1 MIHLALTGISDR
13 AENEHPFS
21 AHRSAK
27 IAIICAQVIGTS
39 FAKWPP
45 AAVIERACESAENLL
60 PIYAN
65 DGRGFGCESFFLLGS
80 PSMSAMLKA
89 GGKLSYGQ
97 KLSRLRER
105 MRDPKWRKY
114 FYAIAAGKALGIAI
128 LLAIVLALTIGPK
141 LMSGAAHAQATMP
154 AMAAAPT
161 TAAATTAPAPTPA
174 MIADL
179 GDMTK
184 NPTINPINTA
194 WTLVAAFLVFCMQA
208 GFTMLEAGFC
218 RSRETVNVLVECIF
232 DTCLCGFLYYTWGY
246 AFMFGQGNGF
256 IGWHDPNDTVGG
268 PVNSW
273 FFLQGITATT
283 LYGATGVPVLAHWV
297 FQFAFADCASTICS
311 GTMIGRTDFIGD
323 ILYSVCVSGFIY
335 PIIGHWAWGPDGF
348 LANMGQ
354 SATPNA
360 FTHFLPNLGMNFHD
374 FAGSTV
380 VHSIGGW
387 IALAGGIM
395 LGPRIGRKFKRD
407 GGGPMMPHDLTVAV
421 IGGFLLWFGWYGF
434 NPGSSLSAMDYGGI
448 GRIAA
453 NTTLAA
459 CTGGMAAEFFIYF
472 RTKKWDAAA
481 ITNGFL
487 AGLVA
492 ITCPC
497 YWVSPT
503 GACILGA
510 IAGVIVILGVD
521 LLEFLRIDDPIGA
534 WPVHGLC
541 GLWGTL
547 SLGFFACG
555 QYSAAGSS
563 PTGIPVID
571 PTSNP
576 ALTGLFYGGG
586 WLVVKAQLI
595 GIGCIHGATFAV
607 AMLVFGVLHMFK
619 RLRISEEG
627 ELEGLDIHEHG
638 ISAYPEYV
646 ISALAAPRGMP
657 VDTVGT
663 VTSKSDRFAELVK

>member
-1 MIHLALTGISDR
+1 M
-13 AENEHPFS
+13 
-21 AHRSAK
+21 RSRLPKEAK
-27 IAIICAQVIGTS
+27 LSLSEKFTRLRLRLHD
-39 FAKWPP
+39 P
-45 AAVIERACESAENLL
+45 AWRRYFKVVV
-60 PIYAN
+60 
-65 DGRGFGCESFFLLGS
+65 
-80 PSMSAMLKA
+80 
-89 GGKLSYGQ
+89 GGKL
-97 KLSRLRER
+97 
-105 MRDPKWRKY
+105 
-114 FYAIAAGKALGIAI
+114 LGLGLLLVVI
-128 LLAIVLALTIGPK
+128 LLINVLPAML
-141 LMSGAAHAQATMP
+141 SGTAHAQA
-154 AMAAAPT
+154 AAP
-161 TAAATTAPAPTPA
+161 ATTAPVGPS
-174 MIADL
+174 IASIPDL
-179 GDMTK
+179 TDITK
-184 NPTINPINTA
+184 NPLINPINTI
-194 WTLVAAFLVFCMQA
+194 WTLVAAFLVFAMQA

-218 RSRETVNVLVECIF
+218 RSRETVNVLVECVF

-256 IGWHDPNDTVGG
+256 IGWHDPNDTPGG

-273 FFLQGITATT
+273 FFLKGITATT
-283 LYGATGVPVLAHWV
+283 VYAGTGVPVLAHWV

-323 ILYSVCVSGFIY
+323 VLYSIGVSGFIY

-360 FTHFLPNLGMNFHD
+360 FTHFLPNFGMNFHD

-407 GGGPMMPHDLTVAV
+407 GGAPMLPHDLVVGV

-448 GRIAA
+448 GRISA

-459 CTGGMAAEFFIYF
+459 CTGGLAAEFFMYF
-472 RTKKWDAAA
+472 RTKKWDCAI

-503 GACILGA
+503 GACELGA
-510 IAGVIVILGVD
+510 IAGIVVVLGID

-534 WPVHGLC
+534 WPVHALC

-563 PTGIPVID
+563 PNGVPVID
-571 PTSNP
+571 PVNNP

-586 WLVVKAQLI
+586 WKVVEAQAI
-595 GIGCIHGATFAV
+595 GILCIHGATFTV
-607 AMLVFGVLHMFK
+607 AMIVFAVLNLFG
-619 RLRISEEG
+619 RLRISKEG

-638 ISAYPEYV
+638 SPAYPEYV
-646 ISALAAPRGMP
+646 ISALAAPRGTSR
-657 VDTVGT
+657 DTVGYLPPDG
-663 VTSKSDRFAELVK
+663 VIRHEELVGAKT

>member
-1 MIHLALTGISDR
+1 MFDRLQPTGLYPQHDHGR
-13 AENEHPFS
+13 
-21 AHRSAK
+21 AHRLRELFTSVAK
-27 IAIICAQVIGTS
+27 
-39 FAKWPP
+39 
-45 AAVIERACESAENLL
+45 
-60 PIYAN
+60 
-65 DGRGFGCESFFLLGS
+65 RGPVSTRS
-80 PSMSAMLKA
+80 KRMSAMLKP
-89 GGKLSYGQ
+89 GKLSFGE
-97 KLSRLRER
+97 KLSRLGVRLRNPE
-105 MRDPKWRKY
+105 WRR
-114 FYAIAAGKALGIAI
+114 YAMLVAAGKTIG
-128 LLAIVLALTIGPK
+128 LALLLSVIVAIAVIPSM
-141 LMSGAAHAQATMP
+141 LSGTAHAQ
-154 AMAAAPT
+154 
-161 TAAATTAPAPTPA
+161 TTAPATQAAAVPA
-174 MIADL
+174 MLPDL

-246 AFMFGQGNGF
+246 AFMFGQGNGL
-256 IGWHDPNDTVGG
+256 IGWHDPNDTPGG
-268 PVNSW
+268 PVHSW
-273 FFLQGITATT
+273 LFLQNITATT

-323 ILYSVCVSGFIY
+323 IIYSVAVSGFIY

-354 SATPNA
+354 SATTNA
-360 FTHFLPNLGMNFHD
+360 FTHFLPNFGMNFHD

-407 GGGPMMPHDLTVAV
+407 GGGPMLPHDLTVGV

-448 GRIAA
+448 GRISC

-459 CTGGMAAEFFIYF
+459 CTAGLAAEFFLYF
-472 RTKKWDAAA
+472 RIKKWDCAI

-510 IAGVIVILGVD
+510 VAGIVVVLGID
-521 LLEFLRIDDPIGA
+521 LLEWLRIDDPIGA

-541 GLWGTL
+541 GMWGTL
-547 SLGFFACG
+547 SLGLFACG

-563 PTGIPVID
+563 PNGIPVID
-571 PTSNP
+571 PSSNP
-576 ALTGLFYGGG
+576 DLTGLFYGGG
-586 WLVVKAQLI
+586 FKVLEAQAI
-595 GIGCIHGATFAV
+595 GVLCIHGSTFVVAMIVFAV
-607 AMLVFGVLHMFK
+607 LNLFG
-619 RLRISEEG
+619 RLR
-627 ELEGLDIHEHG
+627 
-638 ISAYPEYV
+638 
-646 ISALAAPRGMP
+646 
-657 VDTVGT
+657 
-663 VTSKSDRFAELVK
+663 

>member
-1 MIHLALTGISDR
+1 MR
-13 AENEHPFS
+13 AVV
-21 AHRSAK
+21 RDK
-27 IAIICAQVIGTS
+27 KT
-39 FAKWPP
+39 
-45 AAVIERACESAENLL
+45 
-60 PIYAN
+60 
-65 DGRGFGCESFFLLGS
+65 
-80 PSMSAMLKA
+80 
-89 GGKLSYGQ
+89 KLSYGE
-97 KLSRLRER
+97 KISRLRER
-105 MRDPKWRKY
+105 LRDPEWRRY
-114 FYAIAAGKALGIAI
+114 FKTIIVGKAIGMVLLLAVVVGIAVI
-128 LLAIVLALTIGPK
+128 PSLL
-141 LMSGAAHAQATMP
+141 SGTAHAQAAAASQPAVMPVMP
-154 AMAAAPT
+154 A
-161 TAAATTAPAPTPA
+161 
-174 MIADL
+174 DL
-179 GDMTK
+179 LDQTK
-184 NPTINPINTA
+184 NPAINPINTA

-268 PVNSW
+268 PVNNW
-273 FFLQGITATT
+273 FFLQHVTALT
-283 LYGATGVPVLAHWV
+283 LYGSTGVPVLAHWV

-323 ILYSVCVSGFIY
+323 VLYSVCVSGFIY

-360 FTHFLPNLGMNFHD
+360 FTHFLPNFGMNFHD

-407 GGGPMMPHDLTVAV
+407 GGAPMLPHDLTVAV

-448 GRIAA
+448 GRISA

-459 CTGGMAAEFFIYF
+459 CTGGLAAEFFMYF
-472 RTKKWDAAA
+472 RIKKWDCGI

-510 IAGVIVILGVD
+510 IAGVIVVLGID

-563 PTGIPVID
+563 PTGIPVTD
-571 PTSNP
+571 GTAGW

-586 WLVVKAQLI
+586 TKVLEAQAI
-595 GIGCIHGATFAV
+595 GILCIHGATFIV
-607 AMLVFGVLHMFK
+607 AMTVFGVLNMFG
-619 RLRISEEG
+619 RLRISHEG
-627 ELEGLDIHEHG
+627 ELEGLDLHEHG

-646 ISALAAPRGMP
+646 ISALAAPQGMP
-657 VDTVGT
+657 RDTVGYIPKEMGA
-663 VTSKSDRFAELVK
+663 SELVGSKH